1 MYAVVRTDN
10 MEGTS
15 LGKYT
20 ASIKVAEAME
30 NGSIVVLGGLVEGER
45 ELRTYSAPTGNEKL
59 GKLALVASPEVV
71 KEKKHNALADF
82 TNEKDSIARVYI
94 LLSGDMFSLTKEGF
108 AEGATLEK
116 GSIVEL
122 AAGNKLNAV
131 KTATSGKTKIGTIF
145 AVEGS
150 YYVVAVD

>member
-45 ELRTYSAPTGNEKL
+45 ELRTYTAPTGSERL

-94 LLSGDMFSLTKEGF
+94 LVSGDMFSLTKEGF
-108 AEGATLEK
+108 AEGA
-116 GSIVEL
+116 
-122 AAGNKLNAV
+122 AGKKLNVV
-131 KTATSGKTKIGTIF
+131 KTATSGKTNICTIL

>member
-45 ELRTYSAPTGNEKL
+45 ELRTYTAPTGS

-94 LLSGDMFSLTKEGF
+94 LVSGDMFSLTKEGF
-108 AEGATLEK
+108 AEGATLGVGK
-116 GSIVEL
+116 IVEL
-122 AAGNKLNAV
+122 AAGKKLNAV
-131 KTATSGKTKIGTIF
+131 ATATTGKTKIGTIL